1 MLKFSSFTCGI
12 ASFSSCVRSSLP
24 LKSPPNS
31 QLLVVSAYAP
41 LRPFRV
47 IAVAQPTSSA
57 MSTTSNLA
65 LQMLQLA
72 STDTDQQLLSAV
84 LPASTFL
91 LFAGFV
97 ALVCDFSLDFSDA

>member
-47 IAVAQPTSSA
+47 IAVAQPTSA
-57 MSTTSNLA
+57 MSTTSKLA
-65 LQMLQLA
+65 LQLLQLA
-72 STDTDQQLLSAV
+72 STDTDQQLLCAV